1 MDAYFTKIPV
11 GDPVEDTSLFWVTG
25 SVTTYEPLLLLKRL
39 ISEKHVPNAITRTTS
54 FLRNNCFCVRYNCFP
69 TRF

>member
-11 GDPVEDTSLFWVTG
+11 GDPVEDTCCSGLTG
-25 SVTTYEPLLLLKRL
+25 SVTTYEPLLVPKRL

-54 FLRNNCFCVRYNCFP
+54 FLRIIAFVFSTIVFQRVF
-69 TRF
+69 